1 MRGSPL
7 KIAGVIIAGGEGKRL
22 GLPEKPLAPFRG
34 RSLLDTVVDAV
45 RPQVSALALDIRSA
59 SAARYAPWSASGI
72 ALLHDPFD
80 GEAGP
85 LGGVV
90 AALEWA
96 SGIGAGWL
104 ATFPADTPFLPRN
117 LVDRLSSAVAPA
129 APAVAT
135 SPGGI
140 ESLCALWPVSLRLHL
155 EDGVRSG
162 EFRSVQ
168 QTLAALGAAHCVFE
182 DDDAFFNVNTP
193 ADLAEA
199 ERRAAAR
206 AP

>member
-34 RSLLDTVVDAV
+34 RTLLDAVVDAA
-45 RPQVSALALDIRSA
+45 RPQVSALALDIRSV
-59 SAARYAPWSASGI
+59 SARHYAPWAGSGI
-72 ALLHDPFD
+72 SLLHDPFG

-90 AALEWA
+90 AALDWA

-117 LVDRLSSAVAPA
+117 LVDRLLSAVAPA

-135 SPGGI
+135 SPRGI

-168 QTLAALGAAHCVFE
+168 QTLAALGAAQCVFE

-193 ADLAEA
+193 GDLAEA
-199 ERRAAAR
+199 ERRAASQ